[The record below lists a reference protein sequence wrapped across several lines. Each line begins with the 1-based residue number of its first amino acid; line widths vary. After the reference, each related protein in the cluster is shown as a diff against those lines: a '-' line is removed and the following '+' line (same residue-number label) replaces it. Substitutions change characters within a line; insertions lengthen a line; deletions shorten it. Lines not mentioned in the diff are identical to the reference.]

1 MSKELENILIAKQI
15 TPTPMRVMV
24 LEYILKQSTAI
35 SLSVLENEF
44 QHSDKT
50 TLYRTVKTFEEKGLI
65 HEIKDG
71 TEATKY
77 ALCVEDCTTGV
88 HHDLHLHFYCTNCKE
103 LTCLPK
109 ENMPEVK
116 LPASF
121 QLQEVS
127 FVARGICDTCT
138 KNAIQLQAT
147 KE

>member
-1 MSKELENILIAKQI
+1 MNKEFENILIAKQI

-24 LEYILKQSTAI
+24 LEYILKQSAAV

-44 QHSDKT
+44 QYSDKT

-77 ALCVEDCTTGV
+77 ALCVEDCTAGV
-88 HHDLHLHFYCTNCKE
+88 HHDLHLHFYCNVCKK
-103 LTCLPK
+103 LMCLPK
-109 ENMPEVK
+109 GNMPEVK

-138 KNAIQLQAT
+138 KNAIQLHTT
-147 KE
+147 KK

>member
-24 LEYILKQSTAI
+24 LEYVLKQSTAI
-35 SLSVLENEF
+35 SLSDLENEF
-44 QHSDKT
+44 QYSDKT
-50 TLYRTVKTFEEKGLI
+50 TLYRTVTTFEEKGLI
-65 HEIKDG
+65 HDIKVG
-71 TEATKY
+71 NEATKY
-77 ALCVEDCTTGV
+77 ALCAENCTVGV
-88 HHDLHLHFYCTNCKE
+88 HYDKHLHFYCTICKQ
-103 LTCLPK
+103 LMCLPK

-138 KNAIQLQAT
+138 KNAIQLQASS
-147 KE
+147 

>member
-24 LEYILKQSTAI
+24 IEYILKQSVAV
-35 SLSVLENEF
+35 SLSDLESEF

-65 HEIKDG
+65 HDIKDG
-71 TEATKY
+71 NEATKY
-77 ALCVEDCTTGV
+77 ALCEENCTTGV
-88 HHDLHLHFYCTNCKE
+88 HRDLHLHFYCTACKV
-103 LTCLPK
+103 LMCLPK
-109 ENMPEVK
+109 ENMPEVA
-116 LPASF
+116 LPKGF

-127 FVARGICDTCT
+127 FVARGICDNCT

-147 KE
+147 SE

>member
-24 LEYILKQSTAI
+24 LEYVLKQSTAI
-35 SLSVLENEF
+35 SLSDLEKEF

-65 HEIKDG
+65 HDIKDG
-71 TEATKY
+71 TEATRY
-77 ALCVEDCTTGV
+77 ALCEADCTTGV
-88 HHDLHLHFYCTNCKE
+88 HQDLHLHFYCTVCKE

-116 LPASF
+116 LPESF
-121 QLQEVS
+121 QLQEIS

-147 KE
+147 SQ

>member
-35 SLSVLENEF
+35 SLGDLEEEL
-44 QHSDKT
+44 QHSDNT

-65 HEIKDG
+65 HTIKDG
-71 TEATKY
+71 NEATKY
-77 ALCVEDCTTGV
+77 ALCEEDCTIGV
-88 HHDLHLHFYCTNCKE
+88 HYDRHIHFYCINCQE
-103 LTCLPK
+103 ITCLPK

-116 LPASF
+116 LPESF

-127 FVARGICDTCT
+127 FVARGICDACT
-138 KNAIQLQAT
+138 KNAIQLHDT
-147 KE
+147 L